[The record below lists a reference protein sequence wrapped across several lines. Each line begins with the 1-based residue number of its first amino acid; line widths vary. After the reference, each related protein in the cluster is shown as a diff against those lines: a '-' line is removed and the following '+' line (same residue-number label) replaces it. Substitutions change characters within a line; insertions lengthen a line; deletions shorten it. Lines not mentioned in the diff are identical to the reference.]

1 MQNERPLVVDERTV
15 PLESSE
21 GFGRLEWR
29 TLFSADRTPTAGL
42 TVGVV
47 DIPTSASRPLRH
59 RHDPAEVYYVLGGHG
74 WVDIDGVVTEV
85 ATGHAIYIPGGA
97 WHCAWSERPGGI
109 RLLYAFA
116 VDSFS
121 EVVYEFE

>member
-1 MQNERPLVVDERTV
+1 MHDERPVIVDETTV
-15 PLESSE
+15 PLESSA

-29 TLFSADRTPTAGL
+29 TLFSADRTPTTGL

-47 DIPTSASRPLRH
+47 ELSPTAGRVSRH
-59 RHDPAEVYYVLGGHG
+59 RHEPAEVYYVLSGHG
-74 WVDIDGVVTEV
+74 YVDVDGVVSDLS
-85 ATGHAIYIPGGA
+85 TGHAIFIPGGV
-97 WHCAWSERPGGI
+97 WHCAWSDTSGGL

-116 VDSFS
+116 VDSFA